1 MFLGKNMYENHK
13 NDLTKENIVGIRLSF
28 FQSLAFTPLTS
39 KLLLYY
45 WKSNDHSIQTIK
57 IMLRH
62 LVSRLAIRFADAK
75 FSTENIDEMVNEAL
89 AYYLTMW
96 LKNAPNTKQTCT
108 SFAKQPF
115 TLMEDQEK
123 YKPGENT
130 LNCDDKFERKI
141 ARAVKEYRRNV
152 NKRTGKT
159 LTPKSKKKQRE
170 CYNFIEL
177 CFADWYISKE
187 DSRSS
192 AKSDLTLYRDL
203 MNSKDENKLTGRKI
217 LLGYDNYLNLLCE
230 IGKETNS
237 IALVTKILTFIDIES
252 TYRFLLSYQIITATY
267 QHTGLK
273 VDDFI
278 NEIDVFYQGIPCKE
292 KDYALTLSSIRNCG
306 QLINP
311 ACSNSI
317 TDELKYKI
325 FAERIISM
333 VAFDTLTGSLPNCL
347 TLNWTKQTFEDAA
360 NFLVNE
366 YHFDEIELSVDP
378 DFLLSGKDQHSKSLA
393 LRRMILKMLDS
404 KRLSQYKSVA
414 RVERKAENNR
424 CKGSKNH
431 P

>member
-1 MFLGKNMYENHK
+1 M
-13 NDLTKENIVGIRLSF
+13 
-28 FQSLAFTPLTS
+28 
-39 KLLLYY
+39 
-45 WKSNDHSIQTIK
+45 
-57 IMLRH
+57 
-62 LVSRLAIRFADAK
+62 
-75 FSTENIDEMVNEAL
+75 
-89 AYYLTMW
+89 
-96 LKNAPNTKQTCT
+96 
-108 SFAKQPF
+108 
-115 TLMEDQEK
+115 
-123 YKPGENT
+123 
-130 LNCDDKFERKI
+130 
-141 ARAVKEYRRNV
+141 
-152 NKRTGKT
+152 
-159 LTPKSKKKQRE
+159 
-170 CYNFIEL
+170 
-177 CFADWYISKE
+177 
-187 DSRSS
+187 
-192 AKSDLTLYRDL
+192 
-203 MNSKDENKLTGRKI
+203 
-217 LLGYDNYLNLLCE
+217 
-230 IGKETNS
+230 
-237 IALVTKILTFIDIES
+237 TKILTFIDIES

-273 VDDFI
+273 VDDII